1 MKDFTIQWGDRGQT
15 QIAMLG
21 AVTIMKSRASHP
33 GRGRE
38 KILRLSEA
46 QPSRR
51 VCSSDVNRSKTQ
63 FRSATGHPPL
73 HARSR
78 AGFRTPTSH
87 SKHLSHATLLSNLWL
102 ICRFSVEDW
111 SWGSS
116 DGVAGHRPRSRRA
129 RTCGGTVRGEGWSR
143 RGRGRQLGR
152 QAQGR
157 AEVVVVHPPT
167 GGPGHRP
174 SQELTFGW
182 QAMGQRAPVLR
193 LLQALAILV
202 LKPSPLQP
210 RELPGS
216 RCPEPCDCAPGGA
229 LRCPGPRD
237 GLTGL

>member
-15 QIAMLG
+15 QIARLG
-21 AVTIMKSRASHP
+21 AGTIMRSGASHL

-38 KILRLSEA
+38 KILRLSET

-51 VCSSDVNRSKTQ
+51 FCSPDVDRSKTG
-63 FRSATGHPPL
+63 FRSAADHPPL

-78 AGFRTPTSH
+78 EGFRTSTSH

-129 RTCGGTVRGEGWSR
+129 RTCRGTVMGEGWSR

-167 GGPGHRP
+167 PPPPRRSRTLAQSGAHIWLAGHGATRP
-174 SQELTFGW
+174 SAETAAGTGDSGTK
-182 QAMGQRAPVLR
+182 AITAAAPRASRV
-193 LLQALAILV
+193 AL
-202 LKPSPLQP
+202 P
-210 RELPGS
+210 
-216 RCPEPCDCAPGGA
+216 GA
-229 LRCPGPRD
+229 LRLRPWRCPALPRPS
-237 GLTGL
+237 

>member
-21 AVTIMKSRASHP
+21 AVTIMRSRASHL

-51 VCSSDVNRSKTQ
+51 VCSSDVDRSKTQ
-63 FRSATGHPPL
+63 FRSATGHPPF

-78 AGFRTPTSH
+78 SGFRTPTSH

-157 AEVVVVHPPT
+157 AEVVVVHTSPPHPPPPAVQDT
-167 GGPGHRP
+167 GPVRSSHLAGGPWGN
-174 SQELTFGW
+174 
-182 QAMGQRAPVLR
+182 AP
-193 LLQALAILV
+193 Q
-202 LKPSPLQP
+202 
-210 RELPGS
+210 
-216 RCPEPCDCAPGGA
+216 C
-229 LRCPGPRD
+229 
-237 GLTGL
+237 

>member
-15 QIAMLG
+15 QIALLG
-21 AVTIMKSRASHP
+21 AVTIMRSRASHL

-73 HARSR
+73 HTRSR

-102 ICRFSVEDW
+102 ICRFSVEDR

-129 RTCGGTVRGEGWSR
+129 RTCWRHCERGGLEQAGKGAAAGKAGPGA
-143 RGRGRQLGR
+143 GRGGSCPPPPHLTNPPPPPRRFRTL
-152 QAQGR
+152 AQSG
-157 AEVVVVHPPT
+157 AHIWLA
-167 GGPGHRP
+167 GHGATRP
-174 SQELTFGW
+174 SAETAAGTGDSGTK
-182 QAMGQRAPVLR
+182 AIIAAAPRASRV
-193 LLQALAILV
+193 A
-202 LKPSPLQP
+202 
-210 RELPGS
+210 LPG
-216 RCPEPCDCAPGGA
+216 A
-229 LRCPGPRD
+229 L
-237 GLTGL
+237 